1 MKHFYILRNP
11 EKDLSGEV
19 TDGIVRYLDD
29 RGASSKVITDGSAL
43 KEKADC
49 LIVLGGDGTVL
60 RAARRIVHNLTPI
73 IGINLGSLGYLSE
86 VGKEAVYP
94 ALDQLL
100 SDAYIIEERMMLEG
114 TVIRNG
120 EVIAQ
125 GCALNDIT
133 ISRRGP
139 LRVVQFE
146 SYVNGEPLSS
156 FNADGIILA
165 TPTGS
170 TGYSLSAGGPVVS
183 PSASLII
190 MTPVAAHTIH
200 SRSIIFSDAD
210 RIRVMIGEGRFTKPD
225 TAAAYFDGEDE
236 TMLRS
241 GDAVE
246 VRRAAYTTKI
256 IKLSNISFLE
266 ILRHKMQLT

>member
-1 MKHFYILRNP
+1 MKQFYILPNP
-11 EKDLSGEV
+11 GKDRTGEV
-19 TDGIVRYLDD
+19 TGEITRYLEDKGSTC
-29 RGASSKVITDGSAL
+29 RIIRDGSEL
-43 KEKADC
+43 KDGADC

-60 RAARRIVHNLTPI
+60 RAARRIVRHSTPI
-73 IGINLGSLGYLSE
+73 IGINLGSLGYLAE
-86 VGKEAVYP
+86 VGKDAIFP
-94 ALDQLL
+94 ALEQLL
-100 SDAYIIEERMMLEG
+100 HDDFIIEERMMLEG
-114 TVIRNG
+114 KVIRKG
-120 EVIAQ
+120 EVIAA
-125 GCALNDIT
+125 GYALNDLT

-146 SYVNGEPLSS
+146 SYINKEPLSR

-190 MTPVAAHTIH
+190 MTPVAAHSIN
-200 SRSIIFSDAD
+200 SRSIIFSDKD
-210 RIRVMIGEGRFTKPD
+210 RIRVVIGEDRLIRPE
-225 TAAAYFDGEDE
+225 TAAVYFDGEDE
-236 TMLRS
+236 TMLRN

-246 VRRAAYTTKI
+246 AHRAAYTTKI